1 MAIVLDN
8 ITYTYGMGTPF
19 EKTALHGISLTIET
33 GEFLGVIGHTG
44 SGKSTFVQHLN
55 GLLEPTSGRILVDDI
70 DITNKE
76 AKLTEIRK
84 KIGLVFQYPEY
95 QLFEETIE
103 KDIAFGPNNLGL
115 SSEEVSRRV
124 KKSMEMVG
132 LDYETYKDVS
142 PFDLSG
148 GQKRRVAI
156 AGVIAMEPKV
166 LILDEPTAGL
176 DPKGRDD
183 ILEQIK
189 LLHEKYKM
197 TIVLVSHSMEDVGK
211 LAQRIVVMN
220 KGKVELLGKP
230 SEVFKEVETLEK
242 IGLAVPQ
249 VTYLMRVLRE
259 RGFNVSDEI
268 FTVEKGTEA
277 ILKVLSK

>member
-1 MAIVLDN
+1 MSIVVKNLTHIYNEGMPFSSKALDN
-8 ITYTYGMGTPF
+8 ISF
-19 EKTALHGISLTIET
+19 EIKDRDFVGL
-33 GEFLGVIGHTG
+33 IGHTG
-44 SGKSTFVQHLN
+44 SGKSTLIQHLN
-55 GLLEPTSGRILVDDI
+55 GILKPSSGDI
-70 DITNKE
+70 YINDFKITDPDLN
-76 AKLTEIRK
+76 LTEIRK
-84 KIGLVFQYPEY
+84 RVGVVFQYPEY